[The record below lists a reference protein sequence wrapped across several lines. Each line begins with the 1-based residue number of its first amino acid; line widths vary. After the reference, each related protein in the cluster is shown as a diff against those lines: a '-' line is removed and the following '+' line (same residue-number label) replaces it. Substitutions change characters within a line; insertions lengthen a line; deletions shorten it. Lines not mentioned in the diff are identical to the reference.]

1 MVTKEEYIRHQ
12 KKFDVRIG
20 DIVTV
25 FRKPYKNE
33 WPHLWTPE
41 MDDAIGKSGKVID
54 ISEDGIL
61 IKIPSILGSEYQ
73 QYAWYYPYTCLNI
86 IR

>member
-12 KKFDVRIG
+12 KKFDVCVG
-20 DIVTV
+20 DIVTI
-25 FRKPYKNE
+25 FRKPYNNE
-33 WPHLWTPE
+33 WPYLWVPE
-41 MDDAIGKSGKVID
+41 MDNAIGKSGKVID

-61 IKIPSILGSEYQ
+61 IKIPGIAGSKYQ